1 MASSFEKSV
10 KGGTKIKLAAP
21 KSKYVEHILVATHAG
36 EQGVAEVFR
45 VLQTRLRD
53 STWTIVFKSL
63 IIVHFMIREGEPNVT
78 LRYLASGPER
88 KLAVS
93 SFTEVQVQGKNII
106 AYAEYLVARATAYGA
121 TKVDYVRAGEGRLKK
136 LSVDKGLLRET
147 ESVQDQIRALLKC
160 DFLTLDTENDITMT
174 AFRLL
179 TMDLLVLFH
188 CMNEG
193 MVNILEHFFEM
204 SKTDAERTLRV
215 YRTFV
220 RQTDLAVKYFSLARN
235 YEHVTRLEIP
245 KIRHAPTSLAG
256 QLEDYVKDNDF
267 DVMRRQYIA
276 QQQAKKGGKATN
288 GSSNKASDEKS
299 TAKKGDPFPE
309 PKGTSTQP
317 KGPAPDLIDFF
328 ASIEQNQ
335 TQMNT
340 NPFQQA
346 QFGQQQ
352 APMPAGFQPPQAGF
366 DQSQVARFQQ
376 QQAFP
381 PQMTGMPTQQQTFS
395 SVNGQGTN
403 PFQQMQQPPQIQQPQ
418 PNQQQQI
425 QIQQQQMQQQQ
436 MQQQTQQ
443 LHQPQQLQPNFT
455 GAGFGGYTPQPQA
468 QSQHNRFTPG
478 LSSIPQSTI
487 APFQQQTQQPFAIGS
502 TDNSNSTNP
511 FRQSMLPSAT
521 GASTTSFASSATP
534 LSQQSTNP
542 FAKSS
547 PSSNNSP
554 FSAPTSQFSNLNLN
568 TQQQPQPLMPAATG
582 TNPFARLTS
591 SPASSL
597 SPLSAQSAGVST
609 NVTGSTNP
617 FRQSQFVNQQTGQ
630 GWQSSP
636 QGTIG
641 GMHPDQLQ
649 TTPVFPRPGQPPL
662 QQMQNTGWQG

>member
-45 VLQTRLRD
+45 VLQNRLRD

-78 LRYLASGPER
+78 LRYLASGPEH

-106 AYAEYLVARATAYGA
+106 AYAEYLVSRAAAYGA

-220 RQTDLAVKYFSLARN
+220 RQTDLAVKYFSVARN

-256 QLEDYVKDNDF
+256 QLEEYVKDNDF

-276 QQQAKKGGKATN
+276 QQQAKKGGKPTN
-288 GSSNKASDEKS
+288 GSSSKAIDEKP
-299 TAKKGDPFPE
+299 TAKKSEPFPE
-309 PKGTSTQP
+309 PKGAPAVSNQQ

-346 QFGQQQ
+346 QFSQQQ
-352 APMPAGFQPPQAGF
+352 APIQTGCQQPHAGF
-366 DQSQVARFQQ
+366 DQSQVSGFQQ
-376 QQAFP
+376 QQVFP
-381 PQMTGMPTQQQTFS
+381 PQNTGMPAQQQSFS
-395 SVNGQGTN
+395 PMNGQGTN

-418 PNQQQQI
+418 LDQQQQI
-425 QIQQQQMQQQQ
+425 QQQQLQQQQ
-436 MQQQTQQ
+436 MQQQTHQPQ
-443 LHQPQQLQPNFT
+443 QPQQLQPNFT

-468 QSQHNRFTPG
+468 QLQQQNRFTPG
-478 LSSIPQSTI
+478 LSSIPQSTV
-487 APFQQQTQQPFAIGS
+487 APCQQQAQQPFATGS
-502 TDNSNSTNP
+502 TDASNSTNP
-511 FRQSMLPSAT
+511 FRQSIVLVVTVLCTVRWCVDECNRIYKPVPSEPVYDAGLP
-521 GASTTSFASSATP
+521 TTRATP
-534 LSQQSTNP
+534 
-542 FAKSS
+542 
-547 PSSNNSP
+547 
-554 FSAPTSQFSNLNLN
+554 
-568 TQQQPQPLMPAATG
+568 
-582 TNPFARLTS
+582 
-591 SPASSL
+591 
-597 SPLSAQSAGVST
+597 
-609 NVTGSTNP
+609 
-617 FRQSQFVNQQTGQ
+617 
-630 GWQSSP
+630 
-636 QGTIG
+636 
-641 GMHPDQLQ
+641 
-649 TTPVFPRPGQPPL
+649 TT
-662 QQMQNTGWQG
+662 TTA

>member
-45 VLQTRLRD
+45 VLQIRLRD

-106 AYAEYLVARATAYGA
+106 SYAEYLVSRATAYGA

-160 DFLTLDTENDITMT
+160 DFLTVDTENDITMT

-204 SKTDAERTLRV
+204 AKTDAERTLRV

-220 RQTDLAVKYFSLARN
+220 RQTDLAVKYFSVARN

-256 QLEDYVKDNDF
+256 QLEEYVKDNDF

-276 QQQAKKGGKATN
+276 QQQAKKGGKPTN
-288 GSSNKASDEKS
+288 GSSSKAFDEKS
-299 TAKKGDPFPE
+299 APKKSEPFPE
-309 PKGTSTQP
+309 PKGASAASNQQ

-335 TQMNT
+335 THMNT
-340 NPFQQA
+340 NPFQQP
-346 QFGQQQ
+346 QFTQQQ
-352 APMPAGFQPPQAGF
+352 APMQTG
-366 DQSQVARFQQ
+366 FQQ

-381 PQMTGMPTQQQTFS
+381 PQNTGMPAQQQTFS
-395 SVNGQGTN
+395 PVNGQGTN

-418 PNQQQQI
+418 LN
-425 QIQQQQMQQQQ
+425 QQQQMQMQQQQLQQQQ
-436 MQQQTQQ
+436 MLQQAQQ
-443 LHQPQQLQPNFT
+443 PQQPQQLQPNFT

-468 QSQHNRFTPG
+468 QPQQQNRFTPG
-478 LSSIPQSTI
+478 LSSIPQNTV
-487 APFQQQTQQPFAIGS
+487 APFQQQAQQPFATGS
-502 TDNSNSTNP
+502 TDTSNSTNP

-521 GASTTSFASSATP
+521 GASAGSFGSSATP

-542 FAKSS
+542 FAKLS

-554 FSAPTSQFSNLNLN
+554 FSAPNSQFSNLSLN
-568 TQQQPQPLMPAATG
+568 SQQQPQPLMPAATG
-582 TNPFARLTS
+582 TNPFARLTL

-597 SPLSAQSAGVST
+597 SPFSAQATGVST

-630 GWQSSP
+630 GWQSGP

-641 GMHPDQLQ
+641 GMHPEQLQ
-649 TTPVFPRPGQPPL
+649 TTPVFPRPGQAQP
-662 QQMQNTGWQG
+662 QQPQNTGWQG